1 MTSRENEGMRA
12 LKLYDFLN
20 LTATAVD
27 EAEYG
32 RFAFADLT
40 WAEAATAADGMTGDA
55 RKAAEAILAATGPD
69 GGQHGR
75 ADLWNA
81 LDAAATAVLA
91 LTGGQRELASVVMPD
106 ALAATDALDHDLQM
120 AVLTVL
126 AEAQDM
132 AGDGATA

>member
-1 MTSRENEGMRA
+1 MTSRDEGMRA

-20 LTATAVD
+20 LAATAVD

-40 WAEAATAADGMTGDA
+40 WAEAAAAADSMTGPA
-55 RKAAEAILAATGPD
+55 RDAAEVILAATGPAAAP
-69 GGQHGR
+69 HGR

-91 LTGGQRELASVVMPD
+91 LTAGQRELASVIMPD
-106 ALAATDALDHDLQM
+106 ALAASDALDHPLQV
-120 AVLTVL
+120 AVLTLL

-132 AGDGATA
+132 AGEVTA